1 MATSFGGKR
10 WNIGLWTAQVL
21 LALVYLAAGGMKLFQ
36 PIETLAAAGMAY
48 VTTMPELFIRFVG
61 VMEILGAIGVVL
73 PALTRSRPML
83 TPAAA
88 VGLSLVQVAAIIL
101 HASRGETA
109 MTLPMNLVL
118 LALALFVVWG
128 RTRKAPITPR

>member
-1 MATSFGGKR
+1 MATSSGRKG
-10 WNIGLWTAQVL
+10 WNIGLWTAQGL

-48 VTTMPELFIRFVG
+48 VTTMPELFIRSVG
-61 VMEILGAIGVVL
+61 VLEILGAIGVVL
-73 PALTRSRPML
+73 PALTRIRPML

-88 VGLSLVQVAAIIL
+88 VGLSLVQVSAIIL
-101 HASRGETA
+101 HALRGETA

-128 RTRKAPITPR
+128 RTRKAPVIAR

>member
-1 MATSFGGKR
+1 MATSSSRKW
-10 WNIGLWTAQVL
+10 WNVGLWTAQVL

-48 VTTMPELFIRFVG
+48 VTTMPELFIRSVG
-61 VMEILGAIGVVL
+61 VLEILGAIGVVL
-73 PALTRSRPML
+73 PALTHIRPML

-88 VGLSLVQVAAIIL
+88 VGLSLVQVSAIIL
-101 HASRGETA
+101 HALRGETA

-128 RTRKAPITPR
+128 RTRKAPIAAR

>member
-1 MATSFGGKR
+1 MATSSGRKG
-10 WNIGLWTAQVL
+10 WNIGLWAAQVL

-36 PIETLAAAGMAY
+36 PIETLVAAGMAY

-61 VMEILGAIGVVL
+61 VVEILGAIGVVL
-73 PALTRSRPML
+73 PALTRIRPML

-88 VGLSLVQVAAIIL
+88 VGLSLVQVSAIIL
-101 HASRGETA
+101 HALRGETA

-118 LALALFVVWG
+118 LALSLFVVWG
-128 RTRKAPITPR
+128 RTRKAPIAAR

>member
-1 MATSFGGKR
+1 MATSSGRKW
-10 WNIGLWTAQVL
+10 WNIGLWTAQGL
-21 LALVYLAAGGMKLFQ
+21 LALVYLAAGGMKLLQ

-73 PALTRSRPML
+73 PALTRIRPML

-128 RTRKAPITPR
+128 RTRKAPVTPR